1 MLKIESDD
9 GFYKIIL
16 WKNEIPFDYVSNKK
30 KKMIID
36 AGNSTWYEGTL
47 CIEAK
52 KIPSHASNY
61 AMICM
66 RYTYS
71 QSPKTDIVIHYGNCY
86 KDKTNGLFN
95 KNAII
100 GLDDEYAQNIVEIL
114 KEIPS
119 ENIPRGVI
127 EVIGGAYDE
136 IGSSYMSFK
145 RIIELMIWIFTNYNI
160 ISKDSLG
167 DEILNE
173 FNELQYFR
181 TNISL
186 KSNQTN

>member
-1 MLKIESDD
+1 MLKFESDN
-9 GFYKIIL
+9 GFRKIVL
-16 WKNEIPFDYVSNKK
+16 WNNEVPFDYVSNKK

-36 AGNSTWYEGTL
+36 AGKNIWYEGTL

-71 QSPKTDIVIHYGNCY
+71 QSQKTDIVIHYGNGY
-86 KDKTNGLFN
+86 KDKTNVLFN

-100 GLDDEYAQNIVEIL
+100 GLDDEYAKNIVEIF

-145 RIIELMIWIFTNYNI
+145 RIIELMIWIFTNYNK
-160 ISKDSLG
+160 ISKDSLR
-167 DEILNE
+167 DEILNK

-181 TNISL
+181 TNFSL

>member
-16 WKNEIPFDYVSNKK
+16 WDNEVPFDYVSNKK
-30 KKMIID
+30 AKMIIE
-36 AGNSTWYEGTL
+36 AGKNIWYEGTL

-66 RYTYS
+66 KYRYIQSS
-71 QSPKTDIVIHYGNCY
+71 QTDIVIHYGNCY
-86 KDKTNGLFN
+86 KDRTNGLFN

-100 GLDDEYAQNIVEIL
+100 GLDDEYAKNIDEIFR
-114 KEIPS
+114 EIPS
-119 ENIPRGVI
+119 ENIPCGVI
-127 EVIGGAYDE
+127 EVIGGAFDE
-136 IGSSYMSFK
+136 VGSSYMSFK
-145 RIIELMIWIFTNYNI
+145 RIIELIIWIFTNYNI

-167 DEILNE
+167 DEILNK
-173 FNELQYFR
+173 FKELQYFS
-181 TNISL
+181 TTTS
-186 KSNQTN
+186 S